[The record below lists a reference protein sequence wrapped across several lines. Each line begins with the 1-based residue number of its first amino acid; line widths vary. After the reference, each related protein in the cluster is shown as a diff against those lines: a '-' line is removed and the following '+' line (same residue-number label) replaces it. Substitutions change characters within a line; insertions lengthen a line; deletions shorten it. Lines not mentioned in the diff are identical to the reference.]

1 MNTKTAGGR
10 PGMDRKWSAD
20 EINRLP
26 MRGYDGPVHVIR
38 APEDWEACRAGLLA
52 ERVLG
57 FDTETRPSFHKGES
71 HPVALLQLAGG
82 QAVYI
87 FQLRHV
93 GLLEEVA
100 NLLADPAVVKAGVA
114 LGRDLQE
121 LRVLREF
128 RPAGL
133 VDLGLAAQR
142 AGLLHHGLR
151 GLCAVLLGFRITKGA
166 QRSNWARADLAP
178 QQVRYAATDAWVSRE
193 LYLRM
198 QAGGLLRAAARPP
211 AAAPGTARSSVAR
224 GHP

>member
-1 MNTKTAGGR
+1 M
-10 PGMDRKWSAD
+10 
-20 EINRLP
+20 
-26 MRGYDGPVHVIR
+26 YVIR
-38 APEDWEACRAGLLA
+38 APEDWEICRAGLLA
-52 ERVLG
+52 ERELG

-71 HPVALLQLAGG
+71 YPVALLQLAGA

-87 FQLRHV
+87 FQLQYV

-100 NLLADPAVVKAGVA
+100 SLLADPAVIKAGVA
-114 LGRDLQE
+114 LGRDLQG

-128 RPAGL
+128 RPAGV

-142 AGLLHHGLR
+142 AGLPHHGLR
-151 GLCAVLLGFRITKGA
+151 GLCAALLEFRITKGA

-198 QAGGLLRAAARPP
+198 QADGLLTAAARPP
-211 AAAPGTARSSVAR
+211 AAGPGTAHSSIAR